1 MLNCLA
7 SPKSAYIHVPF
18 CRHRCGYCDF
28 TLVAKRDDLIEAY
41 LDAIAV
47 EMSSLQHP
55 RAVDTIFIGGGTP
68 THLSPQQLD
77 QFLKLV
83 RQWFEPSPNCEFSS
97 EANPLDLTDERLQI
111 LAENGVNRISLGIQS
126 FNDVA
131 LEVLERD
138 HRVAELGEINERVR
152 RYFDNVSFDLI
163 FGVPGQSRQQWQ
175 DSLEAAIRLQPNHI
189 STYGLTFEKG
199 TAFWTR
205 KDRGELL
212 PVHES
217 LEADMYD
224 DAIRLLDAAGIKQ
237 YEISNFAADGFECRH
252 NEVYWRGLP
261 YFAFGPGAASYVD
274 GYRRTNHR
282 SVTTWLKR
290 IQEGES
296 PVDVEEQLT
305 PEERARE
312 AIVIGLRRNQGIDRN
327 EFQALTGFDLE
338 QLIGTEIQRA
348 IKNGNLR
355 DDDRAVSLT
364 SQGRLLYDSVIVDFL

>member
-1 MLNCLA
+1 
-7 SPKSAYIHVPF
+7 
-18 CRHRCGYCDF
+18 
-28 TLVAKRDDLIEAY
+28 LVAKRDDLIEAY